1 MKNTLYETDD
11 LEQAK
16 NISNN
21 YDDVLV
27 TYRNQSKKIPP
38 VLTYKING
46 KTYSKFNPEYVEY
59 LKEQIPGITDE
70 DISIYINKEQERV
83 QSAIQNGETQ
93 PIGQTQMMK
102 LIKSKEKN

>member
-46 KTYSKFNPEYVEY
+46 KTFSKFNPEYVEY

-70 DISIYINKEQERV
+70 EISIYINKEQERV
-83 QSAIQNGETQ
+83 KSAEQNVMETQ
-93 PIGQTQMMK
+93 PMR